1 MTANDRPQPA
11 TPDVVKIASP
21 IIEAIEHAWA
31 AIRAEHADLPAV
43 VVIMGGGLVP
53 GGIKLGHWARDSWA
67 RRGHDAPD
75 ALDTLGADAA
85 HRVSELFVGAEGLAR
100 KGHEILA
107 TLLHEAAHGLAHAR
121 GIQDT
126 SRQGRW
132 HNREFAKL
140 AGEVGI
146 DVSRDKSIGYSITSI
161 RQDTIDKYI
170 GLIAELE
177 SAITHVRALP
187 AMIKVTQ
194 PATPAPVGGGVAIT
208 PAPVRTRRP
217 GATCGCGREV
227 HIARAAL
234 AEAPIIC
241 GRCLEPFTYA

>member
-1 MTANDRPQPA
+1 MTANDRPEPA
-11 TPDVVKIASP
+11 TPAVAKIASP

-31 AIRAEHADLPAV
+31 AIRANHPDLPEV

-53 GGIKLGHWARDSWA
+53 GGIKLGHWARDTWA

-75 ALDTLGADAA
+75 ALDTMGADAA
-85 HRVSELFVGAEGLAR
+85 VRISELFVGAEGLAR
-100 KGHEILA
+100 KGHDILA

-132 HNREFAKL
+132 HNRNFATL
-140 AGEVGI
+140 AAEVGI
-146 DVSRDKSIGYSITSI
+146 DVSRDKAIGYSITSI
-161 RQDTIDKYI
+161 RQETIDSYI

-187 AMIKVTQ
+187 VLVKIDQ

-208 PAPVRTRRP
+208 PAPVRAKRP
-217 GATCGCGREV
+217 GAVCDCGREV

-241 GRCLEPFTYA
+241 GLCLAPFAYA

>member
-31 AIRAEHADLPAV
+31 AIRAEHTDLPAV

-67 RRGHDAPD
+67 VRGHDAED

-85 HRVSELFVGAEGLAR
+85 ARVSELFVGAEGLAR

-121 GIQDT
+121 GIEDT

-132 HNREFAKL
+132 HNGRFAKL
-140 AGEVGI
+140 ADEVGI
-146 DVSRDKSIGYSITSI
+146 DVTKDKNIGYSITSI
-161 RQDTIDKYI
+161 RQETIDKYVA
-170 GLIAELE
+170 LIAELE
-177 SAITHVRALP
+177 SAITHVRTLP

-194 PATPAPVGGGVAIT
+194 PTTPAPVGGGVAIT

-217 GATCGCGREV
+217 GATCDCGREV

-234 AEAPIIC
+234 AEASIIC
-241 GRCLEPFTYA
+241 GKCLGPFTYA